1 MSKSEHE
8 KPDSCEY
15 KRGRMSLWEIFV
27 RLPLGV
33 IMAIPLS
40 LLHPTQPDDGKCT
53 RSSGPIE
60 GYVHDGQ
67 IQIQNGNHRFWNT
80 KNRGERDRCMP
91 VKKVDDPHKT

>member
-1 MSKSEHE
+1 MAKSEVKNESPSFFE
-8 KPDSCEY
+8 KF
-15 KRGRMSLWEIFV
+15 LT
-27 RLPLGV
+27 LPMGV
-33 IMAIPLS
+33 IMAIPRS
-40 LLHPTQPDDGKCT
+40 LLHPTQPDDGNRS

-60 GYVHDGQ
+60 GYVHNGQ